1 MLRDDRIL
9 HTPEVASL
17 PTVGTVVPSHMAKY
31 LPHALTSLEA
41 QTMPHEIVVVD
52 DGSPDGE
59 VSRVARRFGLRFIR
73 NANNEG
79 PAVARNLGIE
89 ALDHQWI
96 VNFDMDN
103 IAEPTFV
110 ERLLRAA
117 VRRPGTGIAY
127 SLAVQFGEV
136 GGRYLPVRRGLPWQ
150 LKGGNFIDASSMF
163 AREAWSQAGGWD
175 PKASVGSAWDLWLGI
190 VEQGWKLA
198 FVPEY
203 LFRYHVRSEGGRL
216 SASEEK
222 MNDAR
227 AYIRNKHAD
236 FFAERHASRPT
247 NLVPR
252 VMTRIRRRLDERL
265 AVPGVTEPMKLV
277 LVGARRDG
285 QAHIVLDMLREGVPY
300 VAVAFVDET
309 PSLWGTEV
317 LGLPVLGPP
326 DEIVK
331 AMAVGAQGAVIAI
344 GDPQARHRLSAV
356 ARDAGLHLPTL
367 IHPRAYLAPSARVGL
382 GAYIGALAVAYTG
395 CSIGD
400 LAWLSPHSHVGH
412 HVEVGECATL
422 SPGVRI
428 AGRAR
433 IGRRAFLGVGAVVRP
448 DRRVGDDAVVDA
460 GAVVIDDVEPGTTV
474 AGVPARVMDA

>member
-1 MLRDDRIL
+1 
-9 HTPEVASL
+9 
-17 PTVGTVVPSHMAKY
+17 VVPSHTARY
-31 LPHALTSLEA
+31 LPHALASLLA
-41 QTMPHEIVVVD
+41 QTMPPDIVVVD
-52 DGSPDGE
+52 DGSPGGE
-59 VSRVARRFGLRFIR
+59 VSRVARRFGVRYLR
-73 NANNEG
+73 NSENEG
-79 PAVARNLGIE
+79 PSVARNVGIDT
-89 ALDHQWI
+89 LKHPWI
-96 VNFDMDN
+96 LNFDMDN
-103 IAEPTFV
+103 IAQPAFV
-110 ERLLRAA
+110 ERLLQAA

-127 SLAVQFGEV
+127 SLAEQFGEG
-136 GGRYLPVRRGLPWQ
+136 GGRYSPVRRGLPWQ
-150 LKGGNFIDASSMF
+150 LKAGNFIDASSMF

-175 PKASVGSAWDLWLGI
+175 PKAAPPSDWDLWLGI

-203 LFRYHVRSEGGRL
+203 LFRYRVRSDGGRL
-216 SASEEK
+216 SASDER
-222 MNDAR
+222 MDA
-227 AYIRNKHAD
+227 AEGYIRSKHAA

-265 AVPGVTEPMKLV
+265 AVPGVTEPMKVV

-285 QAHIVLDMLREGVPY
+285 QAHIVLDMLKDGVPY
-300 VAVAFVDET
+300 EAVAFVDET

-326 DEIVK
+326 DAIVK
-331 AMAVGAQGAVIAI
+331 AMAEGAQGAVISI

-395 CSIGD
+395 CTIGD

-412 HVEVGECATL
+412 HVEVEDCATL

-433 IGRRAFLGVGAVVRP
+433 IGRRAFLGVGAMVLP
-448 DRRVGDDAVVDA
+448 DRRVGDDAVVGA
-460 GAVVIDDVEPGTTV
+460 GAVVINDVEPGTTV
-474 AGVPARVMDA
+474 AGVPAQVMDA